1 MASQRVKLGPV
12 KHQEEKTTKSL
23 DAEIYTTRPS
33 RCTWYKRR
41 KVALQDLEREETRV
55 RAAQVYEAVIQSIQ
69 HARYLTV
76 PNGRTGK
83 GVLGNGT
90 IEDREV
96 KTRLLSRRE
105 VVRCAG
111 KCLPRTSHTFCF
123 RAISRWLNREKKC
136 IDFTIYRWCH
146 FPFEPGMPQKTPVL
160 ARTSDDCS
168 PGNQACQN
176 GGICTLAAPNSGRD
190 RLCVC
195 PKGFTGESCEVNQS
209 SDSKS
214 MHADLMSLREN
225 NIADLDS
232 HVQLDLND
240 KGKMVIKKA
249 GDIKNRGSNKHHGV

>member
-1 MASQRVKLGPV
+1 MIGCWFGLRLVMYISAFNSIICHCR
-12 KHQEEKTTKSL
+12 TTKSL

-55 RAAQVYEAVIQSIQ
+55 RAAQVYEAVIQVRPSHWLFATTTLPTGSPHARNARFAARGFALPSRKDPRRPWLCWDCEQSIQ

-136 IDFTIYRWCH
+136 IDFTVYRWCH
-146 FPFEPGMPQKTPVL
+146 FPFEPGSE
-160 ARTSDDCS
+160 SD
-168 PGNQACQN
+168 
-176 GGICTLAAPNSGRD
+176 
-190 RLCVC
+190 
-195 PKGFTGESCEVNQS
+195 KW
-209 SDSKS
+209 
-214 MHADLMSLREN
+214 
-225 NIADLDS
+225 
-232 HVQLDLND
+232 
-240 KGKMVIKKA
+240 KGKEA
-249 GDIKNRGSNKHHGV
+249 GERCRQNACFWCIIHEQRANLSCIIDQANKS